1 MTYKTGTMYIEVLR
15 PISITN
21 ENIFKASL
29 VNIVIS
35 TKPSDKRKK
44 ESLLEDFSKFINFK
58 PNYNFKNLWKWSVD
72 HPEEFWSKLWDYT
85 KIIGDKGQE
94 IIKYNKIFNKTK
106 FFPDSKLNYAENILK
121 KRSPEIA
128 ISFLSEKGFEEE
140 ISWEQLYINVCKF
153 SGYLKSIG
161 LKKGDRVAAYV
172 PNKIESIISF
182 LACAKNGIIWSS
194 CSPDF
199 GTQGVVDRFKQIA
212 PRILITSDHYFYN
225 GKKINI
231 LEKVEGILK
240 QIPSIKK
247 TLVFAYN
254 KKEEMNFKN
263 YFNFEK
269 VLDQTEAD
277 ESFERFDFNHP
288 IYVLF
293 SSGTTGKPKCIT
305 HGAGNVLI
313 EHNKEFMLHCDIR
326 DNEKLFYYTT
336 TGWMMWNWLVGGL
349 ATGSSIFLFDGAPV
363 YPKIDILL
371 EYCQNK
377 KINLFGVS
385 AKYIDHLKNEKY
397 NSKNLDLSSIKI
409 ITSTGSPLAEESFK
423 YVYDNIKKDV
433 HLASIAGGTDL
444 VGCLVLGNLFSDV
457 YMGEIQGQ
465 SLGIDVDVFTDEGK
479 SVKDGEKGEL
489 VVKKPFPSMP
499 VKFWSDDDG
508 QKYHKAYFN
517 RFKNI
522 WHHGDFIERTINNGF
537 IMRGRSDATLNPG
550 GVRIG
555 TAEIY
560 QQVEDI
566 DFITEGLVVGQ
577 DYKDDVRIIL
587 FITTKNNEDLD
598 DEKIKSIKTKIRK
611 NCSPKHVP
619 SIIIKVPDIP
629 RTKSGKIVEL
639 AVKKVIQGETINN
652 KEAIA
657 NPEALKHFENIA
669 QLK

>member
-1 MTYKTGTMYIEVLR
+1 MEKFLW
-15 PISITN
+15 
-21 ENIFKASL
+21 
-29 VNIVIS
+29 
-35 TKPSDKRKK
+35 KPSGKRKE
-44 ESLLEDFSKFINFK
+44 ESLLEDFSKYINIK
-58 PNYNFKNLWKWSVD
+58 SNYNFKNLWKWSTD
-72 HPEEFWSKLWDYT
+72 HPEEFWSKFWDYSN
-85 KIIGDKGQE
+85 IIGDKGVE

-121 KRSPEIA
+121 KKTSELA

-140 ISWEQLYINVCKF
+140 ISWGQLYNKVCKF
-153 SGYLKSIG
+153 SNYLKSIG

-199 GTQGVVDRFKQIA
+199 GTQGVVDRFKQIE
-212 PRILITSDHYFYN
+212 PSILITSNHYFYN

-231 LEKVEGILK
+231 LEKIDDILK
-240 QIPSIKK
+240 QIPSINK
-247 TLVFAYN
+247 TLVFAYD
-254 KKEEMNFKN
+254 KKEEMTLQSHINFD
-263 YFNFEK
+263 EI
-269 VLDQTEAD
+269 LDKAEVD
-277 ESFERFDFNHP
+277 ESFERFEFNHP
-288 IYVLF
+288 IYILY

-305 HGAGNVLI
+305 HGAGNILI

-326 DNEKLFYYTT
+326 EDEKLFYYTT

-349 ATGSSIFLFDGAPV
+349 AIGSSIFLFDGAPV
-363 YPKIDILL
+363 YPKIDVLL

-397 NSKNLDLSSIKI
+397 NSKNLNLSSIKI

-444 VGCLVLGNLFSDV
+444 VGCLVLGNLYANV

-499 VKFWSDDDG
+499 VKFWGDDDG

-522 WHHGDFIERTINNGF
+522 WHHGDFVERTINNGF

-566 DFITEGLVVGQ
+566 DFITEGLVIGQ
-577 DYKDDVRIIL
+577 DYNDDVRVIL
-587 FITTKNNEDLD
+587 FVTTKNNVGLD
-598 DEKIKSIKTKIRK
+598 DKKIKSIKSRIRK

-619 SIIIKVPDIP
+619 SIIIKVPEIP

-639 AVKKVIQGETINN
+639 AVRQMVNGEKINN

-657 NPEALKHFENIA
+657 NPEALKFYENLP
-669 QLK
+669 QLKS

>member
-1 MTYKTGTMYIEVLR
+1 MNK
-15 PISITN
+15 
-21 ENIFKASL
+21 SL
-29 VNIVIS
+29 W
-35 TKPSDKRKK
+35 KPSEQKK
-44 ESLLEDFSKFINFK
+44 QESLLEDFSKFVNFNSNHNFK
-58 PNYNFKNLWKWSVD
+58 SLWEWSVKNK
-72 HPEEFWSKLWDYT
+72 EEFWSKFWDYS
-85 KIIGDKGQE
+85 KIIGDKGKE
-94 IIKYNKIFNKTK
+94 VIRKNKIFNETK
-106 FFPDSKLNYAENILK
+106 FFPDSKINYAENILK
-121 KRSPEIA
+121 KKTNDCA
-128 ISFLSEKGFEEE
+128 INFLSETGFEES
-140 ISWEQLYINVCKF
+140 ITWKDLYEKVCKF
-153 SGYLKSIG
+153 SFYLKTLD

-199 GTQGVVDRFKQIA
+199 GTHGVVDRFKQIE
-212 PRILITSDHYFYN
+212 PKVLITCDHYFYN

-231 LEKVEGILK
+231 LEKINNILK
-240 QIPSIKK
+240 EIPSIKK

-254 KKEEMNFKN
+254 KKEKIEYKNFID
-263 YFNFEK
+263 FNE
-269 VLDQTEAD
+269 VLFQSKSDYT
-277 ESFERFDFNHP
+277 FERFDFNHP
-288 IYVLF
+288 IYILY

-313 EHNKEFMLHCDIR
+313 EHNKEFMLHCDVR

-363 YPKIDILL
+363 YPTIDVLL
-371 EYCQNK
+371 KYCQDK
-377 KINLFGVS
+377 EINLFGVS
-385 AKYIDHLKNEKY
+385 AKYIDHLKNENY

-423 YVYDNIKKDV
+423 YVYENIKQNV

-444 VGCLVLGNLFSDV
+444 VGCLILGNLFSNV
-457 YMGEIQGQ
+457 YKGEIQGQ
-465 SLGIDVDVFTDEGK
+465 SLGIDVDVFTEEGK
-479 SVKDGEKGEL
+479 SINDSEKGEL

-499 VKFWSDDDG
+499 VKFWGDDDG
-508 QKYHKAYFN
+508 QKYHKAYFT

-522 WHHGDFIERTINNGF
+522 WHHGDFIEKTPNNGF

-560 QQVEDI
+560 QQVENI
-566 DFITEGLVVGQ
+566 DFITEALVVGQ
-577 DYKDDVRIIL
+577 HYNDDVRIIL
-587 FITTKNNEDLD
+587 FVTTKKNHQLD
-598 DEKIKSIKTKIRK
+598 SDKIKLIKSKIRK

-619 SIIIKVPDIP
+619 SIVIKVPEIP

-639 AVKKVIQGETINN
+639 AVRKIINGEEVDN
-652 KEAIA
+652 KEAIS
-657 NPEALKHFENIA
+657 NPSCLDYFKNLKD
-669 QLK
+669 LK

>member
-1 MTYKTGTMYIEVLR
+1 MNK
-15 PISITN
+15 
-21 ENIFKASL
+21 SL
-29 VNIVIS
+29 W
-35 TKPSDKRKK
+35 KPSEQKK
-44 ESLLEDFSKFINFK
+44 QESLLEDFSKFVNFNSNHNFK
-58 PNYNFKNLWKWSVD
+58 SLWEWSVKNK
-72 HPEEFWSKLWDYT
+72 EEFWSKFWDYS
-85 KIIGDKGQE
+85 KIIGDKGKE
-94 IIKYNKIFNKTK
+94 VIRKNKIFNETK
-106 FFPDSKLNYAENILK
+106 FFPDSKINYAENILK
-121 KRSPEIA
+121 KKTNDCA
-128 ISFLSEKGFEEE
+128 INFLSETGFEES
-140 ISWEQLYINVCKF
+140 ITWKDLYEKVCKF
-153 SGYLKSIG
+153 SSYLKTLD

-199 GTQGVVDRFKQIA
+199 GTHGVVDRFKQIE
-212 PRILITSDHYFYN
+212 PKVLITCDHYFYN

-231 LEKVEGILK
+231 LEKINDILNE
-240 QIPSIKK
+240 IPTIKK

-254 KKEEMNFKN
+254 KKEKIEYKNFID
-263 YFNFEK
+263 FNK
-269 VLDQTEAD
+269 VLI
-277 ESFERFDFNHP
+277 ESKSDYTFERFDFNHP
-288 IYVLF
+288 IYILY

-349 ATGSSIFLFDGAPV
+349 ATGSSIFLFDGAPI
-363 YPKIDILL
+363 YPKIDVLL
-371 EYCQNK
+371 KYCQDK
-377 KINLFGVS
+377 KINFFGVS
-385 AKYIDHLKNEKY
+385 AKYLDHLKNENY

-423 YVYDNIKKDV
+423 YVYENIKQNV

-444 VGCLVLGNLFSDV
+444 VGCLILGNLFSNV
-457 YMGEIQGQ
+457 YKGEIQGQ
-465 SLGIDVDVFTDEGK
+465 SLGIDIDVFTDDGK
-479 SVKDGEKGEL
+479 STSDGDKGEL
-489 VVKKPFPSMP
+489 VVKQPFPSMP
-499 VKFWSDDDG
+499 VKFWGDGDG
-508 QKYHKAYFN
+508 QKYHKAYFT
-517 RFKNI
+517 RYENI
-522 WHHGDFIERTINNGF
+522 WHHGDFIERTLNNGF

-555 TAEIY
+555 TSEIY

-577 DYKDDVRIIL
+577 NYNDDVRIIL
-587 FITTKNNEDLD
+587 FITTKDTQELD
-598 DEKIKSIKTKIRK
+598 EEKIKFIRSKIRK

-619 SIIIKVPDIP
+619 AIIIKVPEIP

-639 AVKKVIQGETINN
+639 AVKKIINGEEINN

-657 NPEALKHFENIA
+657 NPDCLEFYKNLKE
-669 QLK
+669 LK

>member
-1 MTYKTGTMYIEVLR
+1 MEKFLWE
-15 PISITN
+15 
-21 ENIFKASL
+21 
-29 VNIVIS
+29 
-35 TKPSDKRKK
+35 PSDKRKE
-44 ESLLEDFSKFINFK
+44 ESLLENFSKFINFK
-58 PNYNFKNLWKWSVD
+58 SNYNFKNLWKWSID
-72 HPEEFWSKLWDYT
+72 HPEEFWSKFWDYS
-85 KIIGDKGQE
+85 KIIGDKGKE
-94 IIKYNKIFNKTK
+94 IIKYNKTFNKTK

-121 KRSPEIA
+121 KKSSEIA

-140 ISWEQLYINVCKF
+140 ISWEQLYKKVCKF
-153 SGYLKSIG
+153 SGYLKSLG
-161 LKKGDRVAAYV
+161 LKRGDRVAAYV
-172 PNKIESIISF
+172 PNKIETIISF

-199 GTQGVVDRFKQIA
+199 GTQGVVDRFKQIE
-212 PRILITSDHYFYN
+212 PSILITCDHYFYN

-231 LEKVEGILK
+231 LEKIEDILK

-254 KKEEMNFKN
+254 KKEEINLQN
-263 YFNFEK
+263 YINFEQ
-269 VLDQTEAD
+269 VLEKEKMD
-277 ESFERFDFNHP
+277 ETFERFDFNHP
-288 IYVLF
+288 IYILY

-363 YPKIDILL
+363 YPKIDVLL

-423 YVYDNIKKDV
+423 YVYENLKKDV

-444 VGCLVLGNLFSDV
+444 VGCLVLGNLYSNV

-465 SLGIDVDVFTDEGK
+465 SLGIDVDVFTNEGK

-499 VKFWSDDDG
+499 VKFWGDDEG

-517 RFKNI
+517 RFENI

-555 TAEIY
+555 TSEIY

-577 DYKDDVRIIL
+577 DYNDDVRIVL
-587 FITTKNNEDLD
+587 FVTTKNNEELD
-598 DEKIKSIKTKIRK
+598 DEKIKTIKSKIRK

-619 SIIIKVPDIP
+619 SVVIKVPEIP

-639 AVKKVIQGETINN
+639 AVRKVIHGETINN

-657 NPEALKHFENIA
+657 NPESLKFFENLP
-669 QLK
+669 QLKL

>member
-1 MTYKTGTMYIEVLR
+1 MEKFLWV
-15 PISITN
+15 
-21 ENIFKASL
+21 
-29 VNIVIS
+29 
-35 TKPSDKRKK
+35 PSGKRKK
-44 ESLLEDFSKFINFK
+44 ESLLEDFSKYINIK
-58 PNYNFKNLWKWSVD
+58 SNYNFKTLWKWSVD
-72 HPEEFWSKLWDYT
+72 HPEEFWSKFWDYS
-85 KIIGDKGQE
+85 KIIGDKGKE
-94 IIKYNKIFNKTK
+94 IIRFNKIFNKTK
-106 FFPDSKLNYAENILK
+106 FFPDSKLNYTENILK
-121 KRSPEIA
+121 KKSSDPA

-140 ISWEQLYINVCKF
+140 ISWEQLYIKVCKF
-153 SGYLKSIG
+153 SNYLKSIG

-199 GTQGVVDRFKQIA
+199 GTQGVVDRFKQIE
-212 PRILITSDHYFYN
+212 PSILITSDHYFYN

-231 LEKVEGILK
+231 LEKIEDILK
-240 QIPSIKK
+240 EIPSIKK

-254 KKEEMNFKN
+254 KKEEMNIQS
-263 YFNFEK
+263 YINFDE
-269 VLDQTEAD
+269 VLDQTVAD
-277 ESFERFDFNHP
+277 ESFERFEFNHP
-288 IYVLF
+288 IYILF

-363 YPKIDILL
+363 YPKIDALL
-371 EYCQNK
+371 DYCQKK

-423 YVYDNIKKDV
+423 YVYENLKKDV

-444 VGCLVLGNLFSDV
+444 VGCLVLGNLYSNVF
-457 YMGEIQGQ
+457 MGEIQGQ
-465 SLGIDVDVFTDEGK
+465 SLGIDVDVFNDEGK

-499 VKFWSDDDG
+499 VKFWGDDDG

-517 RFKNI
+517 RFENI

-555 TAEIY
+555 TSEIY

-577 DYKDDVRIIL
+577 DYNDDVRIVL
-587 FITTKNNEDLD
+587 FITTKNNEGLD
-598 DEKIKSIKTKIRK
+598 DEKIKLIKSRIRK

-619 SIIIKVPDIP
+619 SVIIKVPEIP

-639 AVKKVIQGETINN
+639 AVRKVIHGETINN
-652 KEAIA
+652 IEAIA
-657 NPEALKHFENIA
+657 NPEALKYFENIP

>member
-1 MTYKTGTMYIEVLR
+1 M
-15 PISITN
+15 N
-21 ENIFKASL
+21 
-29 VNIVIS
+29 
-35 TKPSDKRKK
+35 KPLWQSSEQKK
-44 ESLLEDFSKFINFK
+44 QNSLLEDFSKFINFNSTK
-58 PNYNFKNLWKWSVD
+58 NFKDLWQWSVEN
-72 HPEEFWSKLWDYT
+72 PKEFWSKFWDYS
-85 KIIGDKGQE
+85 KIIGNKGKE
-94 IIKYNKIFNKTK
+94 IIREHKTFNKTK
-106 FFPDSKLNYAENILK
+106 FFPDSQINYAENILK
-121 KRSPEIA
+121 KKIDDTA
-128 ISFLSEKGFEEE
+128 IHFLSEQGFEEN
-140 ISWEQLYINVCKF
+140 ITWKDLYEKVCKF
-153 SGYLKSIG
+153 SAYLKT
-161 LKKGDRVAAYV
+161 LDLQKGDRVAAYV

-199 GTQGVVDRFKQIA
+199 GIQGVVDRFKQIE
-212 PRILITSDHYFYN
+212 PKVLITSDHYFYN

-231 LEKVEGILK
+231 LENIDDILIK
-240 QIPSIKK
+240 IPSIKK

-254 KKEEMNFKN
+254 KKEKPNFRD
-263 YFNFEK
+263 FINFDE
-269 VLDQTEAD
+269 VLNNSKPDII
-277 ESFERFDFNHP
+277 FERFEFNHP
-288 IYVLF
+288 IYILY

-385 AKYIDHLKNEKY
+385 AKYIDHLKNENY
-397 NSKNLDLSSIKI
+397 NSKNLDLSAIKI
-409 ITSTGSPLAEESFK
+409 ITSTGSPLAEESFE
-423 YVYDNIKKDV
+423 YVHKHLKKDV

-444 VGCLVLGNLFSDV
+444 VGCLILGNLFSNV
-457 YMGEIQGQ
+457 YKGEIQGQ
-465 SLGIDVDVFTDEGK
+465 SLGIDVDVFTDDGK
-479 SVKDGEKGEL
+479 SISDGEKGEL
-489 VVKKPFPSMP
+489 VVKQPFPSMP
-499 VKFWSDDDG
+499 VKFWGDDDG
-508 QKYHKAYFN
+508 KKYHKAYFT

-522 WHHGDFIERTINNGF
+522 WHHGDFIERTSNNGF

-555 TAEIY
+555 TSEIY

-577 DYKDDVRIIL
+577 DYNDDVRIIL
-587 FITTKNNEDLD
+587 FITTKDNQELD
-598 DEKIKSIKTKIRK
+598 DEKIKLIKSKIRK

-619 SIIIKVPDIP
+619 SIILKVPEIP
-629 RTKSGKIVEL
+629 RTKSGKIIEI
-639 AVKKVIQGETINN
+639 AVKKLINGEKLDNL
-652 KEAIA
+652 ESIA
-657 NPEALKHFENIA
+657 NPESLSYFSNLK
-669 QLK
+669 L

>member
-1 MTYKTGTMYIEVLR
+1 MK
-15 PISITN
+15 
-21 ENIFKASL
+21 
-29 VNIVIS
+29 
-35 TKPSDKRKK
+35 KPLWSPSEQKK
-44 ESLLEDFSKFINFK
+44 KDSLLEDFSKYINFRSDA
-58 PNYNFKNLWKWSVD
+58 NFKSIWEWSIKNQ
-72 HPEEFWSKLWDYT
+72 EKFWSKFWDYS
-85 KIIGDKGQE
+85 KIIGDKGE
-94 IIKYNKIFNKTK
+94 KIIKKNEIFNQVK
-106 FFPDSKLNYAENILK
+106 FFPESKINYAENILK
-121 KRSPEIA
+121 KRNNDTA
-128 ISFLSEKGFEEE
+128 INFLSEKGFEEN
-140 ISWEQLYINVCKF
+140 ISWKDLYEKVCKF
-153 SGYLKSIG
+153 SAYLKKIN

-199 GTQGVVDRFKQIA
+199 GTQGVVDRFKQIQ
-212 PRILITSDHYFYN
+212 PKVLITSDYYFYN

-231 LEKVEGILK
+231 LEKVNDILK
-240 QIPSIKK
+240 EIPSIKK
-247 TLVFAYN
+247 ILVYAYN
-254 KKEEMNFKN
+254 KDEGLNYKEFT
-263 YFNFEK
+263 NFEE
-269 VLDQTEAD
+269 VLNQSELDTT
-277 ESFERFDFNHP
+277 FERFEFNHP
-288 IYVLF
+288 IYILY

-326 DNEKLFYYTT
+326 DNERLFYYTT

-349 ATGSSIFLFDGAPV
+349 ATGSSIFLFDGAPT

-377 KINLFGVS
+377 KINFFGVS
-385 AKYIDHLKNEKY
+385 AKYIDHLKNENY
-397 NSKNLDLSSIKI
+397 DGKNLDLSSIKI

-423 YVYDNIKKDV
+423 YVYKNIKQNV

-444 VGCLVLGNLFSDV
+444 VGCLILGNLFSNV
-457 YMGEIQGQ
+457 YKGEIQGQ
-465 SLGIDVDVFTDEGK
+465 SLGIDVDVFTDDGK
-479 SVKDGEKGEL
+479 STCDGEKGEL
-489 VVKKPFPSMP
+489 VVKQPFPSMP
-499 VKFWSDDDG
+499 VKFWGDDDG
-508 QKYHKAYFN
+508 QKYHKAYFT
-517 RFKNI
+517 RYKNI

-555 TAEIY
+555 TSEIY

-577 DYKDDVRIIL
+577 NYNDDVRIIL
-587 FITTKNNEDLD
+587 FVTTKDKQELD
-598 DEKIKSIKTKIRK
+598 EEKIKFIRSKIRN

-619 SIIIKVPDIP
+619 AFIIKVPEIP

-639 AVKKVIQGETINN
+639 AVRKIINGEEVNN

-657 NPEALKHFENIA
+657 NPSCLEYFSSLKE
-669 QLK
+669 LK

>member
-1 MTYKTGTMYIEVLR
+1 MDKFLWE
-15 PISITN
+15 
-21 ENIFKASL
+21 
-29 VNIVIS
+29 
-35 TKPSDKRKK
+35 PSDNRKK
-44 ESLLEDFSKFINFK
+44 ESLIEDFSKFINFK
-58 PNYNFKNLWKWSVD
+58 SNYNFKNLWRWSVD
-72 HPEEFWSKLWDYT
+72 HPEEFWSNFWDYS
-85 KIIGDKGQE
+85 KIIGDKGKE
-94 IIKYNKIFNKTK
+94 IIKNNKIFNKTK

-121 KRSPEIA
+121 KKTSELA

-140 ISWEQLYINVCKF
+140 ISWEQLYNKVCKF

-172 PNKIESIISF
+172 PNKIESIVSF
-182 LACAKNGIIWSS
+182 LACAKNGIVWSS

-199 GTQGVVDRFKQIA
+199 GTQGVVDRFKQIE
-212 PRILITSDHYFYN
+212 PCILITSDHYFYN

-231 LEKVEGILK
+231 LEKIEDILK
-240 QIPSIKK
+240 EIPSIKK

-254 KKEEMNFKN
+254 KKEEMNIQN
-263 YFNFEK
+263 YINFNE
-269 VLDQTEAD
+269 VLDQTETD
-277 ESFERFDFNHP
+277 EIFERFEFNHP

-371 EYCQNK
+371 EYCQKK

-444 VGCLVLGNLFSDV
+444 VGCLVLGNLYSNV

-465 SLGIDVDVFTDEGK
+465 SLGIDVDVFTDKGK

-499 VKFWSDDDG
+499 VKFWGDDDG
-508 QKYHKAYFN
+508 QKYQKAYFN
-517 RFKNI
+517 KFENI
-522 WHHGDFIERTINNGF
+522 WHHGDFIEPTKNNGF

-555 TAEIY
+555 TSEIY

-577 DYKDDVRIIL
+577 DYNDDVRIIL
-587 FITTKNNEDLD
+587 FITTKNNEELD
-598 DEKIKSIKTKIRK
+598 DEKIKSIKSRIKK

-619 SIIIKVPDIP
+619 AIIIKVPEIP

-639 AVKKVIQGETINN
+639 AVRKVIHGETINN
-652 KEAIA
+652 LEAIV
-657 NPEALKHFENIA
+657 NPKSLKFFENLP
-669 QLK
+669 QLKL

>member
-1 MTYKTGTMYIEVLR
+1 MKKFLWE
-15 PISITN
+15 PSI
-21 ENIFKASL
+21 
-29 VNIVIS
+29 
-35 TKPSDKRKK
+35 KRKE
-44 ESLLEDFSKFINFK
+44 ESLLEDFSKFINIK
-58 PNYNFKNLWKWSVD
+58 SNYDFKNLWKWSVD
-72 HPEEFWSKLWDYT
+72 HPEEFWSKFWDYS
-85 KIIGDKGQE
+85 KIVGDKGKE

-106 FFPDSKLNYAENILK
+106 FFPDSKLNYTENILK
-121 KRSPEIA
+121 KKSSELA

-140 ISWEQLYINVCKF
+140 ISWEQLYKKVCKF
-153 SGYLKSIG
+153 SNYLKSIG

-199 GTQGVVDRFKQIA
+199 GTQGVVDRFKQIE
-212 PRILITSDHYFYN
+212 PSILVTSDHYFYN

-231 LEKVEGILK
+231 LEKIEGILK

-254 KKEEMNFKN
+254 KKEKMNLQGHI
-263 YFNFEK
+263 NFDE
-269 VLDQTEAD
+269 VLDQAETD
-277 ESFERFDFNHP
+277 ESFERFEFNHP
-288 IYVLF
+288 IYILF

-326 DNEKLFYYTT
+326 NNEKLFYYTT

-349 ATGSSIFLFDGAPV
+349 ATGSSIFLFDGAPT

-371 EYCQNK
+371 EYCQKK

-385 AKYIDHLKNEKY
+385 AKYIDYLKNEKY
-397 NSKNLDLSSIKI
+397 NSKNLDLSTIKI

-423 YVYDNIKKDV
+423 YVYENLKKDV

-444 VGCLVLGNLFSDV
+444 VGCLVLGNLYSNVFT
-457 YMGEIQGQ
+457 GEIQGQ

-499 VKFWSDDDG
+499 VKFWGDDDG

-517 RFKNI
+517 RFENI
-522 WHHGDFIERTINNGF
+522 WHHGDFIEKTDNNGF

-555 TAEIY
+555 TSEIY

-566 DFITEGLVVGQ
+566 DFVTEGLVVGQ
-577 DYKDDVRIIL
+577 DFNDDVRIIL
-587 FITTKNNEDLD
+587 FVTTKNNQEIN
-598 DEKIKSIKTKIRK
+598 DEKIKLIKSRIRK

-619 SIIIKVPDIP
+619 AIIIKVPEIP

-639 AVKKVIQGETINN
+639 AVRRVINGEKINN

-657 NPEALKHFENIA
+657 NPEVLKFYENLP
-669 QLK
+669 QLKV

>member
-1 MTYKTGTMYIEVLR
+1 MQKFLWE
-15 PISITN
+15 P
-21 ENIFKASL
+21 
-29 VNIVIS
+29 S
-35 TKPSDKRKK
+35 TKRK
-44 ESLLEDFSKFINFK
+44 EMSLLEDFSKFINHNS
-58 PNYNFKNLWKWSVD
+58 NYNFKNLWKWSVD
-72 HPEEFWSKLWDYT
+72 HPDEFWSKFWDYS
-85 KIIGDKGQE
+85 KIIGDKGKE
-94 IIKYNKIFNKTK
+94 IIKFNKIFNKTK
-106 FFPDSKLNYAENILK
+106 FFPDSKLNYTENILK
-121 KRSPEIA
+121 KRSSDLA

-140 ISWEQLYINVCKF
+140 ISWEQLYNKVCKF
-153 SGYLKSIG
+153 SNYLKSIG

-182 LACAKNGIIWSS
+182 LACAKKGIIWSS

-199 GTQGVVDRFKQIA
+199 GTQGVVDRFKQIE
-212 PRILITSDHYFYN
+212 PSILITCDHYFYN
-225 GKKINI
+225 GKKISI
-231 LEKVEGILK
+231 LEKIEDILK
-240 QIPSIKK
+240 NIPSIKK

-254 KKEEMNFKN
+254 KREETNIKN
-263 YFNFEK
+263 YINFEE
-269 VLDQTEAD
+269 VLDQTESD
-277 ESFERFDFNHP
+277 ESFERFEFNHP
-288 IYVLF
+288 IYILF

-326 DNEKLFYYTT
+326 DNEKIFYYTT

-349 ATGSSIFLFDGAPV
+349 ATGSSIFLYDGAPV
-363 YPKIDILL
+363 YPKIDVLL
-371 EYCQNK
+371 EYCQKK

-397 NSKNLDLSSIKI
+397 SSKNLDLSSIKI

-423 YVYDNIKKDV
+423 YVYENIKKDV

-444 VGCLVLGNLFSDV
+444 VGCLVLGNLYSNV

-499 VKFWSDDDG
+499 VKFWGDDDG
-508 QKYHKAYFN
+508 KKYHKAYFD

-522 WHHGDFIERTINNGF
+522 WHHGDFIERTMNNGF

-555 TAEIY
+555 TSEIY

-566 DFITEGLVVGQ
+566 DFVTEGLVIGQ
-577 DYKDDVRIIL
+577 DYNDDVRVIL
-587 FITTKNNEDLD
+587 FVTTKNDEELN
-598 DEKIKSIKTKIRK
+598 DEKIKLIKSRIRK

-619 SIIIKVPDIP
+619 SIIIKVPEIP

-639 AVKKVIQGETINN
+639 AVRQVVNGEKINN

-657 NPEALKHFENIA
+657 NPEALKFYENLP
-669 QLK
+669 QLNS

>member
-1 MTYKTGTMYIEVLR
+1 MKNFLWE
-15 PISITN
+15 PSI
-21 ENIFKASL
+21 
-29 VNIVIS
+29 
-35 TKPSDKRKK
+35 KK
-44 ESLLEDFSKFINFK
+44 KEESLLEDFSKFVNFK
-58 PNYNFKNLWKWSVD
+58 SNYNFKNFWKWTVD
-72 HPEEFWSKLWDYT
+72 HPEEFWSKFWDYS
-85 KIIGDKGQE
+85 KIIGDKGKE
-94 IIKYNKIFNKTK
+94 IIKYSKIFNETK

-121 KRSPEIA
+121 KKTSEVA
-128 ISFLSEKGFEEE
+128 INFLSENGFEEE
-140 ISWEQLYINVCKF
+140 ISWGQLYNKVCKF
-153 SGYLKSIG
+153 SGYLKLIG

-199 GTQGVVDRFKQIA
+199 GTQGVVDRFKQIE
-212 PRILITSDHYFYN
+212 PSILITSDHYFYN

-231 LEKVEGILK
+231 LEKIEDILK

-254 KKEEMNFKN
+254 KKEEMNLQGHINFDQVLDKAN
-263 YFNFEK
+263 MDETFEK
-269 VLDQTEAD
+269 
-277 ESFERFDFNHP
+277 FEFSQP
-288 IYVLF
+288 IYILY

-313 EHNKEFMLHCDIR
+313 EHNKEFMLHCNIKNND
-326 DNEKLFYYTT
+326 KLFYYTT

-423 YVYDNIKKDV
+423 YVYDNIKRDV

-444 VGCLVLGNLFSDV
+444 VGCLVLGNLYSNV

-465 SLGIDVDVFTDEGK
+465 SLGIDVDVFTDKGE

-499 VKFWSDDDG
+499 VKFWGDDDG

-522 WHHGDFIERTINNGF
+522 WHHGDFIERTLNNGF

-587 FITTKNNEDLD
+587 FITTKNNEELD
-598 DEKIKSIKTKIRK
+598 DKKIKSIKSRIRK

-619 SIIIKVPDIP
+619 SIIIKVPEIP

-639 AVKKVIQGETINN
+639 AVRKVIHGETINN

-657 NPEALKHFENIA
+657 NPEALKYFENIP